1 MTSATGCLLPSA
13 APSTAMVRSMSGT
26 PAPEPAPVTQALILA
41 GGQAT
46 RLRPYTDTRPKAMVE
61 VAGRPIIDYQ
71 LEWLA
76 GHGVEQVVVSCGYKA
91 EVLREHLA
99 ARGEGPQIDLL
110 VEDEPLGRGG
120 ALRYAAAG
128 LRDPNAPYFALNGD
142 VLTWFPLDGFAAHHR
157 AKGAVATLALAQ
169 FRTTWGIVDV
179 DDEDRIGGFTQSPLL
194 PFWIN
199 AGVYLFEPEV
209 TPLLPVKGDHES
221 STFPALAREGRLRGY
236 RIEGFWRGVDTVKDV
251 KESGEEITA
260 MREASV
266 RERPA
271 GT

>member
-1 MTSATGCLLPSA
+1 MTA
-13 APSTAMVRSMSGT
+13 APSSSAS
-26 PAPEPAPVTQALILA
+26 PVTQALILA

-99 ARGEGPQIDLL
+99 ARGGGPEVTLL

-120 ALRYAAAG
+120 ALRYAATG
-128 LRDPNAPYFALNGD
+128 LRDQDAAYFALNGD
-142 VLTWFPLDGFAAHHR
+142 VLTWFPLDELAAHHR
-157 AKGAVATLALAQ
+157 AKDGLATLALAQ

-179 DDEDRIGGFTQSPLL
+179 DDQDRIEGFTQSPLL
-194 PFWIN
+194 PVWIN
-199 AGVYLFEPEV
+199 AGVYLFEPGI
-209 TPLLPVKGDHES
+209 TPLLPEKGDHES
-221 STFPALAREGRLRGY
+221 STFPELAAQGRLTAY
-236 RIEGFWRGVDTVKDV
+236 RIDGFWRGVDTAKDV
-251 KESGEEITA
+251 KEAGEEITA
-260 MREASV
+260 MR
-266 RERPA
+266 
-271 GT
+271 GGG